1 MMDLQ
6 AAIGLAHIRKVDKFQ
21 LRIKQI
27 WNYYSTNLLGLP
39 MSVPNYELRELDIH
53 AHHLYTIQ
61 IDESKSPI
69 SRDGFLQ
76 KMTESGIGVGVHYMS
91 IPTYSYYQK
100 EFGWNPLDWPN
111 ALQIGNQTVSL
122 PLTPSL
128 SDSQVE
134 RVVEEIVGVFR
145 NG

>member
-1 MMDLQ
+1 
-6 AAIGLAHIRKVDKFQ
+6 
-21 LRIKQI
+21 
-27 WNYYSTNLLGLP
+27 
-39 MSVPNYELRELDIH
+39 
-53 AHHLYTIQ
+53 
-61 IDESKSPI
+61 
-69 SRDGFLQ
+69 
-76 KMTESGIGVGVHYMS
+76 MTESGIGVGVHYMS

-122 PLTPSL
+122 PLTPSM